1 MSMQKWKHN
10 INNLKNQKKEI
21 NSKINS
27 FVYEIA
33 QRKSIQDLLL
43 SIKLE
48 DCREANPVLIETQK
62 VLFPKFL
69 ISKNVNNKINKHI
82 NKIPYK
88 RTLALNIPSLVG

>member
-10 INNLKNQKKEI
+10 INNLKNQKKEF
-21 NSKINS
+21 NSKTNS
-27 FVYEIA
+27 SVSET

-43 SIKLE
+43 SNKFE
-48 DCREANPVLIETQK
+48 VCREANPVLIETQI

-82 NKIPYK
+82 NKTPYK

>member
-1 MSMQKWKHN
+1 MQKWKHN
-10 INNLKNQKKEI
+10 KNNLIIRKKEF

-27 FVYEIA
+27 FVSEIT

-43 SIKLE
+43 SNKFE

-88 RTLALNIPSLVG
+88 RTLELNIPSLVG

>member
-10 INNLKNQKKEI
+10 KNNLKNQKKEI

-43 SIKLE
+43 SIKFE
-48 DCREANPVLIETQK
+48 DCRDANPVLIETQK
-62 VLFPKFL
+62 VFPKFP